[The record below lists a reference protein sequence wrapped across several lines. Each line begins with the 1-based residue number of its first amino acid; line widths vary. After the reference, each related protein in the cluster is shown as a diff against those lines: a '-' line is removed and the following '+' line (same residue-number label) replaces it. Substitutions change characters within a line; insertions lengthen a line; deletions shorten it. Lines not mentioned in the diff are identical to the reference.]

1 MTAKAQFYE
10 REFNGEQRDFV
21 RISVGGM
28 KDVFEAPVRP
38 EDLTR
43 FPEDWEAY
51 KKSKGVKKTSG
62 TPLNDLPGMT
72 EPRRVELELAGIET
86 VEQLDKAE
94 DAMLLALGN
103 PYVEL
108 QKIAKLQISA
118 KKTKAPKKETK
129 PLEISIKNESTDDM
143 PSSK

>member
-62 TPLNDLPGMT
+62 TSLNDLPGMT

-108 QKIAKLQISA
+108 QKIAKLNIR
-118 KKTKAPKKETK
+118 
-129 PLEISIKNESTDDM
+129 N
-143 PSSK
+143 